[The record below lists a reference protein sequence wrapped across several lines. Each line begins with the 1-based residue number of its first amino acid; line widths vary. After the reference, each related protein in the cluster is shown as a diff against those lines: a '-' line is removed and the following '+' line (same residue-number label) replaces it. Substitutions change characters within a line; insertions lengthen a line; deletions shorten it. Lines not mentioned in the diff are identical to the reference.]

1 MTDNYRIWKQGLSET
16 SSEVTLGRGGNVIP
30 MPPKR
35 SVWLRYLDK
44 FKDPLIIILLVI
56 LVLSCA
62 VTGYEYYLAPDPK
75 LFFEPSG
82 VLLAILLSTGLGFI
96 FENKAEKEFDVLNQV
111 KDDRLVKVIRKK
123 TDNGKPRLMTI
134 KRADVVVGD
143 IVRLEGGDEVPA
155 DGHVLLSNEL
165 RV

>member
-1 MTDNYRIWKQGLSET
+1 MAGNYHIWKQGLSET
-16 SSEVTLGRGGNVIP
+16 SSEVTQERGMNVIP

-62 VTGYEYYLAPDPK
+62 VTVYEFHLSHDPK
-75 LFFEPSG
+75 LLFEPSG

-111 KDDRLVKVIRKK
+111 KDDRPVRSSER
-123 TDNGKPRLMTI
+123 RLMAV
-134 KRADVVVGD
+134 KQDWLQSRGQMW
-143 IVRLEGGDEVPA
+143 
-155 DGHVLLSNEL
+155 LSVILSALKMVMRFRPMATFFWQMNSE
-165 RV
+165 